1 MARARAM
8 RNNIYAVASACE
20 HIVYMGLVSQGPEPH
35 PYAGLNRFAEKRSVQ
50 KNGAY
55 APFFIFVFSV
65 NFEPPMGNQ
74 DCAPDMNH

>member
-20 HIVYMGLVSQGPEPH
+20 HIVYMGLVLQGPEPH

-50 KNGAY
+50 KTGRMPRFLY
-55 APFFIFVFSV
+55 VRSFVSCYQRL
-65 NFEPPMGNQ
+65 PL
-74 DCAPDMNH
+74 

>member
-1 MARARAM
+1 MARARTM

-50 KNGAY
+50 KTGRMPRFLY
-55 APFFIFVFSV
+55 LFF
-65 NFEPPMGNQ
+65 Q
-74 DCAPDMNH
+74 

>member
-1 MARARAM
+1 MARARAK

-20 HIVYMGLVSQGPEPH
+20 HIVYMGLVLQGPEPH

-50 KNGAY
+50 KTGRM
-55 APFFIFVFSV
+55 PRFFIFVFSV

>member
-50 KNGAY
+50 KTGRMPSLLY
-55 APFFIFVFSV
+55 LVF
-65 NFEPPMGNQ
+65 Q
-74 DCAPDMNH
+74 